1 MSVIIGIVQYLLV
14 VEASLCLLL
23 EFYMPIC
30 ILVHLMSF
38 RLLSV
43 SLKDFLAFFLKK
55 SFFFMNA
62 SKNYKK
68 FIGDILQFYF
78 LSKLT
83 EILVLRNKL
92 HRYEDQPIINL
103 PR

>member
-14 VEASLCLLL
+14 VEASLCLQL

-38 RLLSV
+38 RLLSI
-43 SLKDFLAFFLKK
+43 SLKDFLASFFFKK

-62 SKNYKK
+62 SKNYKSTESLLETCCS
-68 FIGDILQFYF
+68 FIFYR
-78 LSKLT
+78 S
-83 EILVLRNKL
+83 
-92 HRYEDQPIINL
+92 
-103 PR
+103 